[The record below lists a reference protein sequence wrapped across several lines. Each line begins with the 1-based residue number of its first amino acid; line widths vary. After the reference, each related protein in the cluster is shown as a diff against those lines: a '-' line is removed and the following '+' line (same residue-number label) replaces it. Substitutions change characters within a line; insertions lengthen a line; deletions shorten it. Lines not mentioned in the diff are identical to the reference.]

1 MTATTTQELKVLRQ
15 ESDWV
20 AEQLE
25 RLQQVVLHIS
35 PVKQS
40 RPVSSQP
47 HG

>member
-25 RLQQVVLHIS
+25 RLQQMVLHIS